1 MLLMIYFRNGKFD
14 FPVPLSIALR
24 SSESYPMFNTGDI
37 RDKIDKTTSA
47 YLKIQQNAHQPT
59 TPFRPKQT
67 RKEIGLF
74 QSRNSNLNRVIT
86 NGVSKRKYSEI
97 SVSVFTTEEIN
108 VGEKGVIDD
117 APGIRTPKRH
127 KKLELEDEFLANET
141 PCALKTSKFLS
152 VVADQALS
160 VLSTPTIEKKR
171 PAFFRPDSKIEKADK
186 TKMDTEHSLCLPT
199 PKHSILKISRRPI
212 EDNELSI
219 EIDSNKHNLSPSK
232 LLEEE
237 KCQIQNDDSED
248 NDFVTKFGSHH
259 PTTNITNRSRESTP
273 GKSLRFN
280 VPKRLPP
287 ISAELNDEMK
297 EDGIEN
303 YDSREDDSPG
313 IIAMSDIKSDFK
325 VHYISESS
333 NELKEPLSECNL
345 DSTQGRKTD
354 IIFLDEQDSNVE
366 VKESE
371 SCPNL
376 SIDQHQI
383 EMNDGSEKN
392 ELSQSSNSSH
402 QLKYSNSE
410 LYKEES
416 LSKEQIDLDASNDQE
431 ECDKNESEVY
441 KEDNEGDHT
450 TKTFKLADISVFQPD
465 RTESHSDSKVS
476 EKIKNIARESLTC
489 FKDQADI
496 SPRNNDKSNLDD
508 IKCKDN
514 LENAVDMSVYE
525 TIGDKANQT
534 IDGTMIRQLA
544 RDTASSP
551 SNNIE
556 DFAKFDSLSQTV
568 DVPEVSVYE
577 PIGAQEEENN
587 LNRTIIRKMAEEVCN
602 NPTDLS
608 YTDENKSSR
617 TTDRI
622 ITDIS
627 IYEKS
632 KNDEEPCDTALIQS
646 LAKSAQNENPNPT
659 LLDEIHGN
667 PDASHC
673 PVDVSV
679 YIDNDKRIS
688 PDPEVT
694 LNFPSVDIQRASK
707 STADATMNSTKNSDD
722 KEIPSDRIKPYDSPS
737 DSCRNANIS
746 VFDDNKK
753 DNSSANDTKFIKS
766 LATKKLRSFDF
777 SNPNEASPAAAAKER
792 HRYKS
797 DKTEESCSPVFKFS
811 EPISSIY
818 KKTIENTSLDYEEK
832 CVAKIASEN
841 SSCIRNQSKISK
853 EDDEKSC
860 KMEKEFKNKNT
871 RDSCAKDVKKAEST
885 NLPKYRNEAKFSF
898 SPPLDSLGLKKDI
911 TRKDDSPLQ
920 DDNQLIVEESS
931 KRPHFDFSEAESLL
945 QCSLTSDIEAMRKD
959 NENEQHAIIE
969 PRTSLN
975 TKCDKDI
982 ETDSDFISTQ
992 NKTKSNLSDDLTVAC
1007 KPQIEHQRKKT
1018 ETKDTIQQKGK

>member
-37 RDKIDKTTSA
+37 KDKIDKTTSA

-108 VGEKGVIDD
+108 VGEKSVIED
-117 APGIRTPKRH
+117 ASSIKTPKRL

-152 VVADQALS
+152 AVADQALS

-171 PAFFRPDSKIEKADK
+171 PAFFRPDNKIEKADK

-219 EIDSNKHNLSPSK
+219 EIGSNKHNLSPYK

-237 KCQIQNDDSED
+237 KCQIQNDDGED

-303 YDSREDDSPG
+303 YDPREDDSSG
-313 IIAMSDIKSDFK
+313 IIATTDIKSDFK

-333 NELKEPLSECNL
+333 NDLNEPLSECNL
-345 DSTQGRKTD
+345 DSTEGRKTD
-354 IIFLDEQDSNVE
+354 IVVLDEQDSNVE
-366 VKESE
+366 VKESQ

-376 SIDQHQI
+376 SIEQHQI
-383 EMNDGSEKN
+383 EMDDGSEKN
-392 ELSQSSNSSH
+392 ELSRSSNSSL
-402 QLKYSNSE
+402 QLKYSDSE

-416 LSKEQIDLDASNDQE
+416 LSKEQIDLDASKDKE

-450 TKTFKLADISVFQPD
+450 AKTFKLADISVFQPD

-476 EKIKNIARESLTC
+476 ERIKNIARESLTC
-489 FKDQADI
+489 FKDQANI
-496 SPRNNDKSNLDD
+496 EPRNNDKSNFEDM
-508 IKCKDN
+508 KCKDN
-514 LENAVDMSVYE
+514 LENVVDMSVYE
-525 TIGDKANQT
+525 TIGDNANQT
-534 IDGTMIRQLA
+534 IDSTMIRQLA

-556 DFAKFDSLSQTV
+556 DFAKFDGLSQTV
-568 DVPEVSVYE
+568 DAPEVSVYE
-577 PIGAQEEENN
+577 PTGAQEENN

-608 YTDENKSSR
+608 YTDEHKSSR

-646 LAKSAQNENPNPT
+646 LAKNAQNENRNPT
-659 LLDEIHGN
+659 LLDEIHEN

-694 LNFPSVDIQRASK
+694 LNFPSVDIQKASK
-707 STADATMNSTKNSDD
+707 STADATMNSTKNSDE
-722 KEIPSDRIKPYDSPS
+722 KEIPSDRIKPSDSPS
-737 DSCRNANIS
+737 DSSRNANIS
-746 VFDDNKK
+746 VFDDNTKN
-753 DNSSANDTKFIKS
+753 DSSANDTKFIKS
-766 LATKKLRSFDF
+766 LATKKLRSFNF
-777 SNPNEASPAAAAKER
+777 SNPSEASPADAAKKR
-792 HRYKS
+792 HRSKS
-797 DKTEESCSPVFKFS
+797 DKTEESGSPVFKFS

-818 KKTIENTSLDYEEK
+818 AKRIENTSLEYEEK
-832 CVAKIASEN
+832 CGAKIASEN

-860 KMEKEFKNKNT
+860 KKEKEFKNKNT
-871 RDSCAKDVKKAEST
+871 SDSCAKDVKRAEST
-885 NLPKYRNEAKFSF
+885 DLPKYINEAKFSF

-911 TRKDDSPLQ
+911 PRKDDSPLQ
-920 DDNQLIVEESS
+920 DVNQFIVDESS
-931 KRPHFDFSEAESLL
+931 KRPHFDFSKAESLL
-945 QCSLTSDIEAMRKD
+945 QCSITSDIEAMRTD
-959 NENEQHAIIE
+959 NENEQHAITE

-975 TKCDKDI
+975 TKCDKDK
-982 ETDSDFISTQ
+982 ETDSNFISIQ
-992 NKTKSNLSDDLTVAC
+992 DKTKSNLSDELTVTC
-1007 KPQIEHQRKKT
+1007 KPEIEHQRKQT
-1018 ETKDTIQQKGK
+1018 ENKDTIQQKGK